1 MLVFWLE
8 QTLFQTLD
16 TWRALD
22 SQRRKLHFWRDRA
35 GHEVDFI
42 LEEAGKL
49 VALEIKAGSHV
60 TTGDLIGIRVFR
72 DALKRKALL
81 VRGVVLHSGK
91 SRPLDAD
98 DIALPWGWMVP
109 EPR

>member
-1 MLVFWLE
+1 MIAAEIGMPSVGMQAVPESGPGGGCYRVCPDPHYAQGLLGTRE
-8 QTLFQTLD
+8 
-16 TWRALD
+16 
-22 SQRRKLHFWRDRA
+22 SQS
-35 GHEVDFI
+35 GH
-42 LEEAGKL
+42 LW
-49 VALEIKAGSHV
+49 KAS
-60 TTGDLIGIRVFR
+60 
-72 DALKRKALL
+72 L

>member
-1 MLVFWLE
+1 MVGANPVSDCGHLACPRFTTAQAAFL
-8 QTLFQTLD
+8 
-16 TWRALD
+16 AG
-22 SQRRKLHFWRDRA
+22 SA

-49 VALEIKAGSHV
+49 VALEIKVGIQV
-60 TTGDLIGIRVFR
+60 TGDLIGIQAFR
-72 DALKRKALL
+72 DALKRKASL
-81 VRGVVLHSGK
+81 VRGVILHSDK
-91 SRPLDAD
+91 ARPLDAD

>member
-1 MLVFWLE
+1 M
-8 QTLFQTLD
+8 
-16 TWRALD
+16 
-22 SQRRKLHFWRDRA
+22 
-35 GHEVDFI
+35 DFI

-49 VALEIKAGSHV
+49 VAVAIKAGSQV

-72 DALKRKALL
+72 DALKGKASL
-81 VRGVVLHSGK
+81 VRAVVLHSGK